1 MVNYFGFL
9 LPKKLEG
16 DLYIF
21 RVCLK
26 FFVLIGSY
34 GLYNINYTEQTFKSS
49 SNLSFRSQTYGYRNH
64 HFSVCVRACVFVYI
78 H

>member
-1 MVNYFGFL
+1 MRLLVMVNYFGFL
-9 LPKKLEG
+9 LPKKLEEG

-49 SNLSFRSQTYGYRNH
+49 
-64 HFSVCVRACVFVYI
+64 
-78 H
+78 

>member
-9 LPKKLEG
+9 LPKKLKNIVMFSVFVLEDG

-21 RVCLK
+21 RVCFK

-34 GLYNINYTEQTFKSS
+34 VDHTILITQSR
-49 SNLSFRSQTYGYRNH
+49 LSK
-64 HFSVCVRACVFVYI
+64 VLEI
-78 H
+78 